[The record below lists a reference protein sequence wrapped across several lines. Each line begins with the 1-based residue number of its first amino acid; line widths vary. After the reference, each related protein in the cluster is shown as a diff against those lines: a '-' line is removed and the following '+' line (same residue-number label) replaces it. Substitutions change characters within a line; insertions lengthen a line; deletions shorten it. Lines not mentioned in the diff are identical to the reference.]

1 MRMRLRRRSKL
12 RVELAMVAM
21 DYFWRKRLKA
31 ALRWISVATLAG
43 AVCSAQVAGPPVCP
57 VPPGKQVASLRPAV
71 GPRPSVEAARATAET
86 DAADPSVMVAAEPM
100 ENFGVA
106 RYRLEDYADCVGTG
120 GCYWADVD
128 AQARRAEAELQRV
141 IATKKD
147 GEKLA
152 LVLDVDET
160 SLTNYC
166 EMKREDYGFISVP
179 FNEWAVS
186 TQADMALPGTLRL
199 FNKARAEGLEVFFIT
214 GRPGEQTAATAK
226 NLKDAGYTG
235 WKGLALREGAE
246 KAMSTVEYKSAER
259 KKIVDAGYRI
269 VMSVGDQWS
278 DLDGTSKAEISVKLP
293 NPFYYLP

>member
-1 MRMRLRRRSKL
+1 MRMRQLHRRDDLSCAMAGLL
-12 RVELAMVAM
+12 RVLGV
-21 DYFWRKRLKA
+21 
-31 ALRWISVATLAG
+31 VVLAG
-43 AVCSAQVAGPPVCP
+43 GVCLGQVGPPVCAP
-57 VPPGKQVASLRPAV
+57 PPGKLVPSLRPQVGSRPTAAAAV
-71 GPRPSVEAARATAET
+71 ATAET
-86 DAADPSVMVAAEPM
+86 AAADPTVMVAAEPM

-120 GCYWADVD
+120 GCYWADLD
-128 AQARRAEAELQRV
+128 AQAKRAEAELTRL
-141 IATKKD
+141 IATRKG

-152 LVLDVDET
+152 LVLDIDET

-186 TQADMALPGTLRL
+186 SEADMPIPGTLRL
-199 FNKARAEGLEVFFIT
+199 FNEARAEGLEVFFIT
-214 GRPGEQTAATAK
+214 GRPGEQKAATAK
-226 NLKDAGYTG
+226 NLEAAGYKG

-246 KAMSTVEYKSAER
+246 KTMATVAYKSEER

-278 DLDGTSKAEISVKLP
+278 DLNGEPKAEISVKLP

>member
-1 MRMRLRRRSKL
+1 MRRLRRRG
-12 RVELAMVAM
+12 R
-21 DYFWRKRLKA
+21 
-31 ALRWISVATLAG
+31 ALSRGTL
-43 AVCSAQVAGPPVCP
+43 PPVCA
-57 VPPGKQVASLRPAV
+57 VPAGKQAASLRPAT
-71 GPRPSVEAARATAET
+71 GSRPSVVAAVTTAET

-106 RYRLEDYADCVGTG
+106 RYRIEDYADCVGTG

-128 AQARRAEAELQRV
+128 AQAKRAEAELDRLV
-141 IATKKD
+141 ATRKP

-152 LVLDVDET
+152 LVLDIDET
-160 SLTNYC
+160 ALTNYC

-186 TQADMALPGTLRL
+186 PDADMALPGTLRL
-199 FNKARAEGLEVFFIT
+199 FNKARALGLDVFFIT

-226 NLKDAGYTG
+226 NLEAAGYKG
-235 WKGLALREGAE
+235 WKGLALREGPQ
-246 KAMSTVEYKSAER
+246 KTMTTVAYKSEER
-259 KKIVDAGYRI
+259 KKIVDVGYRI

-278 DLDGTSKAEISVKLP
+278 DLNGDSRAEVSVKLP